1 MTDVTIGYNS
11 KYLINGVELGEVTEI
26 TPGEA
31 STERVQATHMQ
42 SPGRRHEYISGMID
56 SGEASVVLN
65 WIPGNSTDTTLRSL
79 LASGATEE
87 HTIVFPNGVTVT
99 FDAVVTGFS
108 KALPL
113 EDRMTATV
121 TVAISGEETWGAESA
136 PTNTTLPA
144 ISGLLEVG
152 ETLTAYPGVW
162 TGAPTFTYQWQ
173 NEGANIVGATSQ
185 TYVLQ
190 AGDTGDNIRVIVT
203 GTNTAGNAS
212 ATSPATDVIAA

>member
-1 MTDVTIGYNS
+1 MTDARIGYGS
-11 KYLINGVELGEVTEI
+11 KYIIDGTEVGEVIEI

-31 STERVQATHMQ
+31 TTERVQATHMQ
-42 SPGRRHEYISGMID
+42 SPGRRHEYIPGMID
-56 SGEASVVLN
+56 SGEASFQIN
-65 WIPGNSTDTTLRSL
+65 WIPGNATDTLLRGL
-79 LASGATEE
+79 LASGAIEE

-99 FDAVVTGFS
+99 FDAAVTGFS
-108 KALPL
+108 KVLPI

-121 TVAISGEETWGAESA
+121 TVAVSGDETWGAESA
-136 PTNTTLPA
+136 PTNTVLPA

-190 AGDTGDNIRVIVT
+190 AGDSGDNIRVIVT

-212 ATSPATDVIAA
+212 ATSPATDAIAA